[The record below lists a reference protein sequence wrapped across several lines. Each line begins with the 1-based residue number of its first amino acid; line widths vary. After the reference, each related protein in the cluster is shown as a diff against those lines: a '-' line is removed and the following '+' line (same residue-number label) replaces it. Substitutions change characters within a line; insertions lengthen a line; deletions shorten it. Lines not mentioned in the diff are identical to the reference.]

1 MHRLLSRQLR
11 KHLGIK
17 DEVPADLKPL
27 IAAIDSAYTDMD
39 GERALLERSLE
50 LSSKE
55 LSETNERLRLAS
67 EEIALKNKRLEAL
80 SSKLAKYLSPQV
92 YNSIFSGKREVK
104 IVSDRKRLTIFFS
117 DIADFTETADRLESE
132 DLTQLLNHYL
142 TEMSRIAL
150 AYGATIDKYVGDAI
164 VAFFGDPDTQG
175 VKEDALACVK
185 MAIAMRERLRDLKD
199 AWRDAGIEKPLECRI
214 GINTGYCTVGNFG
227 SEDRMDYTII
237 GSGVN
242 LAARLEAAAAP
253 GQILIGYETFAH
265 VKDQVYCEE
274 CDLIK
279 VKGIAYPVP
288 TYQVIDLNENLK
300 DNQTIRAAMPHL
312 KLDANFKLMSP
323 DEREKAVNLLRET
336 LARLSMDGAAT
347 LAGTTLVRNEVL
359 GATPGGPQMKDVQG
373 GALSSPR
380 PDTARDYRSDHE
392 VHKGDNPVVGERT
405 PGADLP

>member
-132 DLTQLLNHYL
+132 DHI
-142 TEMSRIAL
+142 S
-150 AYGATIDKYVGDAI
+150 
-164 VAFFGDPDTQG
+164 
-175 VKEDALACVK
+175 
-185 MAIAMRERLRDLKD
+185 
-199 AWRDAGIEKPLECRI
+199 
-214 GINTGYCTVGNFG
+214 
-227 SEDRMDYTII
+227 
-237 GSGVN
+237 
-242 LAARLEAAAAP
+242 
-253 GQILIGYETFAH
+253 
-265 VKDQVYCEE
+265 
-274 CDLIK
+274 
-279 VKGIAYPVP
+279 
-288 TYQVIDLNENLK
+288 
-300 DNQTIRAAMPHL
+300 
-312 KLDANFKLMSP
+312 
-323 DEREKAVNLLRET
+323 
-336 LARLSMDGAAT
+336 
-347 LAGTTLVRNEVL
+347 VR
-359 GATPGGPQMKDVQG
+359 
-373 GALSSPR
+373 
-380 PDTARDYRSDHE
+380 
-392 VHKGDNPVVGERT
+392 
-405 PGADLP
+405 